1 MNRMHEANRKGW
13 DAVSPHWQAMIEER
27 VDWRKCATDPT
38 IALSHQELEHLE
50 DLSGKDHPHFSI
62 DTKNC
67 GSRGE

>member
-50 DLSGKDHPHFSI
+50 DLSGKDRSHA
-62 DTKNC
+62 
-67 GSRGE
+67 RR